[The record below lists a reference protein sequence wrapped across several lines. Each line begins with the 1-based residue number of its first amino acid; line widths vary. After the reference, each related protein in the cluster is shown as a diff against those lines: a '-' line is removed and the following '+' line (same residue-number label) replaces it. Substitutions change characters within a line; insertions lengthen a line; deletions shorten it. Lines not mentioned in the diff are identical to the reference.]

1 MRTLKRIVTAPLV
14 FIASIIIL
22 LEDWLWDDLQRLAQW
37 VGHLPVFRQME
48 ALIVRLPP
56 TGALFIFLVP
66 SLVLVP
72 VKLVALYFMSS
83 GHALLGV
90 STVIAA
96 KIAGTALV
104 ARLFKLTKPKLLT
117 FSWFAWVYR
126 HITEFKRRIYD
137 VIQST
142 AIYKLVRDRAH
153 RLRLWLRRWNA
164 RRKSWFRRRFRA
176 ARKLMRQRREKSR
189 LK

>member
-1 MRTLKRIVTAPLV
+1 MRVLRRILTAPLV
-14 FIASIIIL
+14 FIAAVIIL
-22 LEDWLWDDLQRLAQW
+22 LEDWLWDDLQRLAAW
-37 VGHLPVFRQME
+37 FGRLPVFRQLE

-56 TGALFIFLVP
+56 AAALGFFILP
-66 SLVLVP
+66 SLVLIP
-72 VKLVALYFMSS
+72 VKFLALYFISR
-83 GHALLGV
+83 GQALLGLATIV
-90 STVIAA
+90 AA

-117 FSWFAWVYR
+117 FGWFAWAYG
-126 HITEFKRRIYD
+126 HITEFKRRIYN
-137 VIQST
+137 VIQSS

-153 RLRLWLRRWNA
+153 RLRLWVKRWNA